1 MNNGTTATK
10 GYYSILQYVPDPER
24 AEGVNIGLML
34 FCPDSGFLKIQTTE
48 NNDRVR
54 KFLGRQRSS
63 AATLSQLDS
72 FKTAFTERVAMERG
86 RMQTREDFQVFVS
99 TRANQLRLTDPRP
112 VKLTDPEDELTNLFR
127 LLVDDTQPSH
137 APTHYATT
145 IIKRE
150 FGQLLTARKLDAVV
164 QRDFQVELPL
174 LGRQR
179 YPFAFRNG
187 QPNVIEPESFE
198 SLGQKELTERACRLL
213 IEGQN
218 LGKQE
223 EPIKLNIIGSFKPG
237 QDERVQQV
245 RRILQESQIQLY
257 TVDEMPKLIQVIA
270 ETAHA

>member
-24 AEGVNIGLML
+24 AEGINIGLML
-34 FCPDSGFLKIQTTE
+34 FCPEIDFLEIQTTE
-48 NNDRVR
+48 SNDRVR
-54 KFLGRQRSS
+54 KLLGRQKSS
-63 AATLSQLDS
+63 AAALSRLDS
-72 FKTAFTERVAMERG
+72 FKTAFAERVAMETG
-86 RMQTREDFQVFVS
+86 RMQTREDFQAFVS

-112 VKLTDPEDELTNLFR
+112 VKVTDPEGELANLFK
-127 LLVDDTQPSH
+127 LLVDDAQPSQ

-145 IIKRE
+145 IIKIQ
-150 FGQLLTARKLDAVV
+150 FGQLLTEHKLDDVV
-164 QRDFQVELPL
+164 QRNFQVELPL

-218 LGKQE
+218 LEKQE
-223 EPIKLNIIGSFKPG
+223 EPIKLNIIGSFKSG

-245 RRILQESQIQLY
+245 RHILQESQIKLY
-257 TVDEMPKLIQVIA
+257 TMDEMPKLIRVIA
-270 ETAHA
+270 KTAHL